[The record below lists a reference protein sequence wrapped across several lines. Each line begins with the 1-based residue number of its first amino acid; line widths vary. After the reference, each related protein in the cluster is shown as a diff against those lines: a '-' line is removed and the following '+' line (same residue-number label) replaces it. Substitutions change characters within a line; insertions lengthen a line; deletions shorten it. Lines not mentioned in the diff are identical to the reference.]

1 MLKLPKGLKKKKKGK
16 KSKKD
21 QELFT
26 EEELEQYRREHQN
39 QSALNSAAPSDSE
52 EQQQQPHQSHQS
64 HQSHHQPSAAA
75 SSASVSG
82 AGGEKSGE
90 TDEEWSK
97 FAALTSGIDSVLKKT
112 QGDLDRIKSTSFFQK
127 VPTKVEQEERERE
140 ERERCAEEERRK
152 AAEEAARAEEEK
164 RSAAEELIG
173 AVVELSDS
181 DHNNSET
188 EEDIFDT
195 GYIDAIARGEL
206 PIAYVP
212 ESPVLESFDGP
223 DPFDTSYAE
232 KVIKGPEVSKRGKKL
247 VCIGSAVEV
256 LTGRVEGA
264 GTGAAK
270 TRRQRRGPQNLL
282 LASFDEGDQ
291 QQQQQPGAEQGNEA
305 VASVQ
310 KDSPALTL
318 LDDPADLPTSNIEID
333 LSVSLHLN
341 LQKQQQQQQQQQQE
355 EEEHSQL
362 PEQPDL
368 DEFDELKSREPVLVA
383 GSDNLELL
391 LGKPEAEASVPGSPG
406 GTTGV
411 LNLDAFDAPES
422 DDPFYTGFVER
433 LLPATAVEDDE
444 FDPRAITEEEAAAAT
459 AAATEQQ
466 PDARRAITP
475 DLFSAGAEVPT
486 PQVALQDLLS
496 VSTSDL
502 TGLGDKPLEVA
513 TAGQV
518 LPPPGPPGST
528 TTGAGSV
535 PAAADPFDTTAIDL
549 IVAPGKAELK
559 FLEEELLSG
568 AEPRGPAA
576 TITHSLS
583 DPDFDPRAD
592 DDNDNAGTTDHR
604 TGPEEEEDARFEQDL
619 QSLVQ
624 RKSSLSL
631 HIGAGS
637 VGNGGGGAGANR
649 SKSVVFAVA
658 TPDLLKLDGAD
669 HSSVTKKPLTPYY
682 SRESSLPDL
691 EADPFDTSFV
701 PPVAPTTLEL
711 SLLEQELTSASANQ
725 DDFNPRAD
733 EPADQQSVRAADLLG
748 AGYDQT
754 TDAQK
759 VLTPAR
765 PGAATGSADQQQQ
778 HQQLLQQQQQEQELD
793 PFDTTIAHNL
803 QPGRTELKLLEDELI
818 PSIPTVVTD
827 ILSDA
832 PQEAS
837 SVFVKVLTPQIG
849 GRGSLDF
856 GDNNNGQE
864 QQQQQRECEVDPFD
878 TSIAEN
884 IGPGRTEIKLLE
896 DELIDHHY

>member
-39 QSALNSAAPSDSE
+39 HSALNSAAPSDSE
-52 EQQQQPHQSHQS
+52 EQQQPQSQHQL
-64 HQSHHQPSAAA
+64 AA
-75 SSASVSG
+75 SVAG

-140 ERERCAEEERRK
+140 ERERERERCAQEEQRRK
-152 AAEEAARAEEEK
+152 AAEEAAQEEK
-164 RSAAEELIG
+164 RSAEELIS
-173 AVVELSDS
+173 AVVELSES
-181 DHNNSET
+181 EHNSEA

-195 GYIDAIARGEL
+195 GYIDAITRGEL

-247 VCIGSAVEV
+247 VSIGSAVEV
-256 LTGRVEGA
+256 LTGRVDGA

-270 TRRQRRGPQNLL
+270 QRRQRRGPQNLL

-291 QQQQQPGAEQGNEA
+291 QQQQQQQQGEQGHDDA
-305 VASVQ
+305 VNSDR
-310 KDSPALTL
+310 KDSTALTL
-318 LDDPADLPTSNIEID
+318 LDDSADLPSSNIEID

-341 LQKQQQQQQQQQQE
+341 LQKQQQQQQQQDE
-355 EEEHSQL
+355 EYSQI

-368 DEFDELKSREPVLVA
+368 DEFDELKSREPLLVA

-391 LGKPEAEASVPGSPG
+391 LGKPEVKEA
-406 GTTGV
+406 TGV
-411 LNLDAFDAPES
+411 SSDTTSILILDAFDAPES

-444 FDPRAITEEEAAAAT
+444 FDPRAITEEEKEEEEAGSVRAA
-459 AAATEQQ
+459 
-466 PDARRAITP
+466 TP
-475 DLFSAGAEVPT
+475 DLFSADHGSDSRHTAAP
-486 PQVALQDLLS
+486 LQDLLS
-496 VSTSDL
+496 VSSSDL

-513 TAGQV
+513 AGPHEVSRATNEQ
-518 LPPPGPPGST
+518 
-528 TTGAGSV
+528 
-535 PAAADPFDTTAIDL
+535 AADPFDTTAIDL

-559 FLEEELLSG
+559 FLEEELLRSSSSS
-568 AEPRGPAA
+568 ADPRGPC
-576 TITHSLS
+576 IIHSLS

-592 DDNDNAGTTDHR
+592 NDDNVTNGTQAAG
-604 TGPEEEEDARFEQDL
+604 GPEDVRLEQDL

-631 HIGAGS
+631 HISA
-637 VGNGGGGAGANR
+637 GGGGVIGVTAANR
-649 SKSVVFAVA
+649 SKSVVFAVV

-669 HSSVTKKPLTPYY
+669 RSSVTKKPLTPYY

-701 PPVAPTTLEL
+701 PPVAPTSLEL
-711 SLLEQELTSASANQ
+711 SLLEQELTSTESG
-725 DDFNPRAD
+725 DDFNPRA
-733 EPADQQSVRAADLLG
+733 EEFPRVEQIRIPVPVTKRSAADLLG
-748 AGYDQT
+748 SGYDQQQSS
-754 TDAQK
+754 DAQK

-765 PGAATGSADQQQQ
+765 LGVLVGGSI
-778 HQQLLQQQQQEQELD
+778 EQPEELD

-803 QPGRTELKLLEDELI
+803 QPGRAELKLLEDELI
-818 PSIPTVVTD
+818 PTVTSAPTTD

-832 PQEAS
+832 AQEPS
-837 SVFVKVLTPQIG
+837 SVFVKVLTPQVG

-856 GDNNNGQE
+856 GGGGVNDAQSA
-864 QQQQQRECEVDPFD
+864 QQQQQCEVDPFRYVD
-878 TSIAEN
+878 NGE
-884 IGPGRTEIKLLE
+884 
-896 DELIDHHY
+896 H